1 MTTPKKRK
9 IASECRKFQTRWE
22 NEYFFM
28 EVKGK
33 CVCLICNESVAVMK
47 EYNVRRHYET
57 KHQTYMSYTGVEREQ
72 KVKQMTTI
80 LLAQQQYFSC
90 AKKTQENATI
100 ASYEV
105 AQLIAQHG
113 KAFSDGEFIKQ
124 CLTKVAGIMCPE
136 KSQEFDS
143 VSLSRNTVV
152 RRIEDLSANI
162 KHQLSDK
169 TCAFDFYSIACDES
183 TDATDT
189 AQLLIFLRG
198 VDNNFCVTEELLD
211 LSSLNTTTTGKDI
224 FEAVSN
230 AIDKIGLKWDKLC
243 GVTTDGAPAMTGERK
258 GMASMV
264 CAKVQESGGEAVKM
278 HCIIHQE
285 ALCAKTVQ
293 LSDVMNTVVK
303 TVNIIRVR
311 ALYHREF
318 QTFLT
323 DVDAEYGDLLYH
335 SEVRWLSRG
344 SVLRRFYSLRSEIDQ
359 FLKEKDRPLHEL
371 SDPLW
376 LADLAFLVDLTEHLN
391 TLNKNLQGKDQLVPQ
406 LHAHMKAFC
415 VKLRLFEAQLR
426 TFNVAHFPTLSEIR
440 SAFPKAD
447 LTDKKGKYVSVIT
460 SLMTE
465 FSKRF
470 QDFSTI
476 ENDIKLFAT
485 PFMINAEE
493 VEESLQLELIEMQC
507 DDSLKNQHQLL
518 SLPDFYR
525 SLEEAKFPL
534 MRRHAKRM
542 MSLFGSTYICE
553 QTFSLMTLNKS
564 RLRTKMTNDHLCDV
578 LRISTTKLTPDL
590 PAILQAKAQLHCS
603 H

>member
-9 IASECRKFQTRWE
+9 TASDCRKFQTWWE

-33 CVCLICNESVAVMK
+33 CVCLIYNESVSVMK
-47 EYNVRRHYET
+47 EYNVRRHHET

-90 AKKTQENATI
+90 AKKTEENAII

-152 RRIEDLSANI
+152 QRIEDLSANI

-169 TCAFDFYSIACDES
+169 TCAFDFCSVVCDES

-224 FEAVSN
+224 CEAVSN
-230 AIDKIGLKWDKLC
+230 AVDKTGLKWDKLC
-243 GVTTDGAPAMTGERK
+243 GVTTMERAEV
-258 GMASMV
+258 GQVA
-264 CAKVQESGGEAVKM
+264 CAVS
-278 HCIIHQE
+278 ITHQE
-285 ALCAKTVQ
+285 ALCATTVQ
-293 LSDVMNTVVK
+293 LSDMVNTVVK
-303 TVNIIRVR
+303 TVNRIRVR

-318 QTFLT
+318 QTFLPG
-323 DVDAEYGDLLYH
+323 VDAEYGDLLYH
-335 SEVRWLSRG
+335 SEAPWLSRG

-359 FLKEKDRPLHEL
+359 FFKEKDRPLHEL
-371 SDPLW
+371 SDPRW
-376 LADLAFLVDLTEHLN
+376 LADLAFSVDLTEHLN

-406 LHAHMKAFC
+406 LPAHMKAFC
-415 VKLRLFEAQLR
+415 VKPRLFEAQLC
-426 TFNVAHFPTLSEIR
+426 TFNVAPFPTLSEIR

-447 LTDKKGKYVSVIT
+447 LSDRKGKYVS
-460 SLMTE
+460 
-465 FSKRF
+465 
-470 QDFSTI
+470 
-476 ENDIKLFAT
+476 NDIKLFAT

-493 VEESLQLELIEMQC
+493 VQESLQLELIEMQC
-507 DDSLKNQHQLL
+507 DDSLRNQHQLL

-525 SLEEAKFPL
+525 SLEGAKFLP
-534 MRRHAKRM
+534 RRRAKRM
-542 MSLFGSTYICE
+542 ISLFGASYICE
-553 QTFSLMTLNKS
+553 QTVSLMRLNKS

-578 LRISTTKLTPDL
+578 HRISTTKLTPDL
-590 PAILQAKAQLHCS
+590 RAIPQVCQGPLSRSNQRQLF
-603 H
+603 

>member
-1 MTTPKKRK
+1 
-9 IASECRKFQTRWE
+9 
-22 NEYFFM
+22 
-28 EVKGK
+28 
-33 CVCLICNESVAVMK
+33 MK
-47 EYNVRRHYET
+47 EYNVRQHYET

-105 AQLIAQHG
+105 AQLIAQHE

-169 TCAFDFYSIACDES
+169 TCAFDFYSIAS
-183 TDATDT
+183 
-189 AQLLIFLRG
+189 
-198 VDNNFCVTEELLD
+198 
-211 LSSLNTTTTGKDI
+211 
-224 FEAVSN
+224 VSN

-264 CAKVQESGGEAVKM
+264 CAKAQESGGEAVKM

-335 SEVRWLSRG
+335 SEVRWLSCG
-344 SVLRRFYSLRSEIDQ
+344 SVLRRFYSLRSEINQ

-465 FSKRF
+465 FSQRF

-485 PFMINAEE
+485 PGLHDKCRRSGRESAIRTYRNA
-493 VEESLQLELIEMQC
+493 V
-507 DDSLKNQHQLL
+507 
-518 SLPDFYR
+518 
-525 SLEEAKFPL
+525 
-534 MRRHAKRM
+534 
-542 MSLFGSTYICE
+542 
-553 QTFSLMTLNKS
+553 
-564 RLRTKMTNDHLCDV
+564 
-578 LRISTTKLTPDL
+578 
-590 PAILQAKAQLHCS
+590 
-603 H
+603 